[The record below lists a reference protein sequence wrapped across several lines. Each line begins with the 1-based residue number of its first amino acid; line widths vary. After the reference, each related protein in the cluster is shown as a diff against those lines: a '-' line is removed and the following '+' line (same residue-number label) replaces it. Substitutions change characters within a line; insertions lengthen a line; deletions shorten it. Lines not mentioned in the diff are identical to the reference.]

1 MKICQKQ
8 GNGVCINCPQIPPKG
23 YGDICIYRAEVLLD
37 CFVEIAK
44 TELTRKQ
51 ELIFEDFG
59 VEIKEVEE

>member
-1 MKICQKQ
+1 MKLCNYQ

-23 YGDICIYRAEVLLD
+23 RGDICRKRAEVLLD

-44 TELTRKQ
+44 TKLTHEQ
-51 ELIFEDFG
+51 ELIFEDFN